1 MRGMAKAVIGYSVL
15 FGAVVGVV
23 AFRHNLFPPPV
34 HPLAA
39 QAMAPIDANQ
49 QGVDIRRVIAAS
61 VRH

>member
-15 FGAVVGVV
+15 FGAVVGAI
-23 AFRHNLFPPPV
+23 AFRHSLFPPPV

-39 QAMAPIDANQ
+39 QATAPMDANQ
-49 QGVDIRRVIAAS
+49 QGVDVRRVIAAA